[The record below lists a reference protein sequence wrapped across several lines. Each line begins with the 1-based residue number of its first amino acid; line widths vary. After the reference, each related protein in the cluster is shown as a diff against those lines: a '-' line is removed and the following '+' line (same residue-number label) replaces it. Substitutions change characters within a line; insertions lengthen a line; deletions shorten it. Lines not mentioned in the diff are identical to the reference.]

1 MVVDAGED
9 AGEEAGEDAGEE
21 AGEAQEKGV
30 VEEVEGDEVV
40 VVVEE
45 EGQEEGEEGT
55 EVEEEIERTGKIE
68 IKINNNNNNNNKKMT
83 RGGNG
88 NRIMLPTPPTRIV
101 DLGRRIATEVVE
113 VEVEE
118 GMPLRPT
125 MRATRG
131 IGTIPRVSV
140 NGRRPRNSRRTNGK
154 SRSD

>member
-1 MVVDAGED
+1 MRSMCG
-9 AGEEAGEDAGEE
+9 
-21 AGEAQEKGV
+21 
-30 VEEVEGDEVV
+30 
-40 VVVEE
+40 
-45 EGQEEGEEGT
+45 
-55 EVEEEIERTGKIE
+55 
-68 IKINNNNNNNNKKMT
+68 NNNNNNNNKKKKT

-113 VEVEE
+113 VEVAEVEVEVEE

-131 IGTIPRVSV
+131 IETIPRVSV

>member
-1 MVVDAGED
+1 MVVDAGE
-9 AGEEAGEDAGEE
+9 EAGEE

-55 EVEEEIERTGKIE
+55 EGEEEIERTGKIE
-68 IKINNNNNNNNKKMT
+68 IKINNNNNNNNNNKKKMT